1 MYSQVNSW
9 VFLNIYNFERKNK
22 DLLLLLLLLL
32 KEKEIISMNVNG
44 LETNLIMQELIV
56 ELKQG
61 EEQFERQG
69 RGHRGDK
76 GRRRCRNMSLMSN

>member
-1 MYSQVNSW
+1 
-9 VFLNIYNFERKNK
+9 
-22 DLLLLLLLLL
+22 
-32 KEKEIISMNVNG
+32 MNVNG

>member
-1 MYSQVNSW
+1 MSL
-9 VFLNIYNFERKNK
+9 LNIYKFERKNK
-22 DLLLLLLLLL
+22 DLLLLLLL

-44 LETNLIMQELIV
+44 LKTNLIMQELIV
-56 ELKQG
+56 ELEQG